1 MVRKLEEFKGDSYV
15 VDVLPLGKTDT
26 YPMIVIYKRKKMR
39 PTGAVAID
47 KPTETFLKVS
57 PRDFQPPNID
67 ETARQI
73 GRLILDD
80 SEIVR
85 EYLGRR
91 P

>member
-15 VDVLPLGKTDT
+15 VDVLPLAKTAP
-26 YPMIVIYKRKKMR
+26 YPMIVIYKRKKR
-39 PTGAVAID
+39 RQRGELALD
-47 KPTETFLKVS
+47 NDTETFLKVS

-67 ETARQI
+67 ETAHRI

-80 SEIVR
+80 SEIIR
-85 EYLGRR
+85 DYLGRR